1 MATTTHTARALVG
14 TAYITGLFLGTGLV
28 AAGMLVHCVL
38 PGLDVIIRV
47 FVAVACAL
55 GTAIA
60 CWAIIGSAYLRA
72 RLAEADDLERHCPDR
87 RSEDYREGWHACART
102 ARMQAY

>member
-1 MATTTHTARALVG
+1 MATTTHAKALVR
-14 TAYITGLFLGTGLV
+14 TAYVTGLFLGIGLV

-38 PGLDVIIRV
+38 PGLDVIVRV

-55 GTAIA
+55 GTASA
-60 CWAIIGSAYLRA
+60 CWGIIGSAYLRA
-72 RLAEADDLERHCPDR
+72 RLAEADDLEGLCPDR
-87 RSEDYREGWHACART
+87 QGEDYRAGWHACART